1 MSIEIHIDGLDELRQ
16 AIAQAK
22 VEVRQAAEREVA
34 VATARVLG
42 AAVKRIERGPAS
54 GKVYQSSV
62 SERDSHQA
70 SAPGE
75 APMSDSGD
83 LAGSIAASFDGLE
96 GVVFT
101 PLDYGRYLEFGTS
114 DGKLKP
120 RPWLLPSLEED
131 APLFRRG
138 LQRILR

>member
-1 MSIEIHIDGLDELRQ
+1 MSIEIHIEGLEELRQ

-34 VATARVLG
+34 AATARVQG
-42 AAVKRIERGPAS
+42 AAIKRIERGPAS
-54 GKVYQSSV
+54 GRTYQSSV
-62 SERDSHQA
+62 AGRDHQA

-75 APMSDSGD
+75 APMSDSGN
-83 LAGSIAASFDGLE
+83 LAGSIATSSDGLE

-101 PLDYGRYLEFGTS
+101 PLDYGRWLEFGTS

-131 APLFRRG
+131 APRFKRG
-138 LQRILR
+138 LQRILK

>member
-16 AIAQAK
+16 ALAQAK

-34 VATARVLG
+34 AATARVQG

-54 GKVYQSSV
+54 GNVYQSSV
-62 SERDSHQA
+62 SGRDHQA

-75 APMSDSGD
+75 APMSDSGN
-83 LAGSIAASFDGLE
+83 LAGSIATSFNGLE

-114 DGKLKP
+114 KIKP